1 MLQINSNSVEQTKAI
16 AKNIADIFD
25 IGDLIILDGSM
36 GAGKTHFV
44 QGILQAYD
52 YQNKV
57 ISPTFNIANF
67 YETDSVTVLHLDLYR
82 LESIEEFDD
91 LGIIEYFE
99 TSIVFMEW
107 GKKIADNFDEYLLIS
122 IEHDEN
128 EDNMRQINFLAKG
141 KKYEEKLKA
150 ISGELKIES

>member
-1 MLQINSNSVEQTKAI
+1 MLQFTSKSVEETKSFAKSI
-16 AKNIADIFD
+16 AKSFD
-25 IGDLIILDGSM
+25 VGDLIILDGSM

-44 QGILQAYD
+44 KGILQAFD
-52 YQNKV
+52 YPKKV

-91 LGIIEYFE
+91 LGIAEYFE

-107 GKKIADNFDEYLLIS
+107 GKKIIENFDEYLLIS

-128 EDNMRQINFLAKG
+128 EDNSRKITFSAKG
-141 KKYEEKLKA
+141 LKYEEKLH
-150 ISGELKIES
+150 IIEGKTVKH